1 MSPAPSSGRK
11 AHSLTNGIP
20 HPIYPPPS
28 APPPEVPGSHP
39 QQQQQSVYD
48 LYDNHHS
55 HNHHHNNSYEAQGRP
70 SLSSR
75 PVQDQNYNFHQH
87 EAPASST
94 NSTPAS
100 WSDNSWRSIFDAA
113 LVKAQQAVQLD
124 ELKETALA
132 ANLYAQAAN
141 DLGRVIPMCGSEK
154 KKQSMLAI
162 QAIYLDRVIQLKA
175 AAKAAGNAPAV
186 NIHYTTP
193 GNNEQGGKYG
203 YDEDEQDQD
212 QYQYQPQQ
220 YQTQPIPPQ
229 YQQAQVLPQSQPVQ
243 PPPPLEEEKG
253 FKLFGKKR
261 SKTQPS
267 TSHPPDL
274 SPTTQQHYDA
284 NFSGGNGYMPL
295 GEFTTNAN
303 AYVSPPAP
311 SPPPVNVSP
320 IFMTHPPST
329 SHSTNGQN
337 EQNIGKKSSKWK
349 PFGKKKSK
357 VLSNGSSNGGA
368 YQVPNDYQIPTLP
381 LSHTNTSPF
390 VAALPHQLV
399 DPNEQF
405 LGLSQQQPDWFAA
418 NDSDEH
424 LQDEHDLD
432 GRYYDDED
440 EDVDP
445 YYIADTKGRARA
457 FEGKD
462 IGKKTEKAP
471 EPVKKDPQPVKK
483 KPTMKHSASSY
494 SSDQPFNPTFTPES
508 IARSTPT
515 DSTHVHQAQELGNV
529 PESFQD
535 QAVPDEQY
543 EDYDY
548 DYDNQYHDPNYDPNH
563 EYEGHQHSQY
573 YGQET
578 TSELQAQYSQEPT
591 VMLSI
596 PRDFDPNQG
605 PECGVS
611 SQDPEAEKKSKR
623 GWFGKKKKDVVEKP
637 ADRLDEMARIMD
649 EALFGGPSGNN
660 SKKKRKDGKDKGK
673 EKQHEEDGVIYGE
686 GNYGRPESMMP
697 IKVVTPSVGPA
708 ISPRKDSLTDYD
720 GQLARAVLRSLES
733 EQQQQQQYYPQEQ
746 QQSLYRQQ
754 SYESVLS
761 SQPQPTMASKVLS
774 PVPYTPKTTYTP
786 SPKKLV
792 QRPSLPDIVAPA
804 AIETEFSSAEQE
816 DLLSEP
822 QEIMLLDTASTHD
835 AKSITSDSLKKSKSK
850 GFGLFKS
857 KKNKEGK
864 GHDLAS
870 PPFSPTSF
878 NHDDGRSVHSENTH
892 KSSIHSD
899 HRPARASTSNKKKES
914 DEYVPYEYQEEVE
927 GPLMERVEVPEN
939 REVIGFVMP
948 VQEIIDYTQ
957 EGNEEAALDNWDSW
971 VSQLE
976 SFEKVLSDKG
986 MKKDKGKKSKKDKDT
1001 KDDSSASSPL
1011 GSLST
1016 KGSRS
1021 SFFSTGRSSTT
1032 LDLPSTF
1039 NSDGNNRP
1047 MSMAIDSDFQQA
1059 ARRQSIQSSQSSGL
1073 IDISAQQISVQQAKK
1088 RWWNPKR
1095 KETTSLY
1102 RVSAALSISDQD
1114 QERYLNSLLQ
1124 SHDLANSTRA
1134 DDELTL
1140 ETGSLSM
1147 PATPDSRSTVSS
1159 PAQTVEIQTI
1169 HPCASSAPS
1178 SITQKPEDQEPV
1190 KAKPPTTTIET
1201 KATPKEADEDED
1213 SDVPIALMPKP
1224 KVVKAKSS
1232 KPKLLPISTPLAQ
1245 LLELSN
1251 AEELWQ
1257 YVQQAKTYATTR
1269 MNKGDKR
1276 SAAIALKRAQ
1286 SLEARWQEVLLEM
1299 ASSDEE
1305 DDELLSDDDDMDDSE
1320 EEGESEEEVQVI
1332 EKKPKKVAKVEPLVK
1347 LAENKAAKD
1356 VQKEVQSEKKTKTVE
1371 ADEQD
1376 PKPMDTVATTTP
1388 LTNNTQS
1395 ASNTAAGDDE
1405 DSDIDAD
1412 EERKALSR
1420 KNIVSRSDNAPDKY
1434 SKYKA
1439 VNKSTAPASSMMTA
1453 AASSGPAQQLSVLTE
1468 DVAHDDEGSKKEA
1481 TKDMEDVVRLGP
1493 DATLEQML
1501 ESSSVEDLQF
1511 YIQRLKTAT
1520 VAKARSG
1527 DKFAA
1532 LEGMKNVKVLQQRL
1546 EELKDEAEEEE
1557 EEKGDDCDKE

>member
-11 AHSLTNGIP
+11 GHALTNGIP

-28 APPPEVPGSHP
+28 APPPQAPGSHP
-39 QQQQQSVYD
+39 QQSVYD
-48 LYDNHHS
+48 LYDSHHN
-55 HNHHHNNSYEAQGRP
+55 HNHHDSNSYEAQGRP

-75 PVQDQNYNFHQH
+75 PVQDQSYYHHQQ

-100 WSDNSWRSIFDAA
+100 WSDSNWRSIFDAA

-124 ELKETALA
+124 ELKETTLA

-175 AAKAAGNAPAV
+175 AAKAAGNVPAV

-193 GNNEQGGKYG
+193 GSNEQGGKYG
-203 YDEDEQDQD
+203 YDEDELEQDQF
-212 QYQYQPQQ
+212 QYQPQQ

-243 PPPPLEEEKG
+243 PPPLQEEEKG

-261 SKTQPS
+261 SKTQAS

-274 SPTTQQHYDA
+274 SPTVQQHYDA
-284 NFSGGNGYMPL
+284 NFSGGNGYMPF

-329 SHSTNGQN
+329 SQSINGQN
-337 EQNIGKKSSKWK
+337 EPNNGKKSSKWK

-357 VLSNGSSNGGA
+357 SLSNGESNGGA
-368 YQVPNDYQIPTLP
+368 YQIPNDYQNPTLP
-381 LSHTNTSPF
+381 SSHTNTSPF

-405 LGLSQQQPDWFAA
+405 LVLSQQQPDWFVA
-418 NDSDEH
+418 NDSDDYH
-424 LQDEHDLD
+424 QDEHDLD

-462 IGKKTEKAP
+462 NGKKTEKAP
-471 EPVKKDPQPVKK
+471 EPAKEDPQTAKK

-494 SSDQPFNPTFTPES
+494 SDDQPFNSTFTPEG

-515 DSTHVHQAQELGNV
+515 DSTHDHQAQELGHIS
-529 PESFQD
+529 EHYHD
-535 QAVPDEQY
+535 QTVPDEHH
-543 EDYDY
+543 EDY
-548 DYDNQYHDPNYDPNH
+548 DYDNQYHDPNH
-563 EYEGHQHSQY
+563 EYEDHQHSQY
-573 YGQET
+573 CHQEA
-578 TSELQAQYSQEPT
+578 TSGLQAQYPQDPT

-596 PRDFDPNQG
+596 PRDFNPNQG
-605 PECGVS
+605 PESGGVPG
-611 SQDPEAEKKSKR
+611 QDPETEKKSKR

-649 EALFGGPSGNN
+649 EALFGGPSGNS
-660 SKKKRKDGKDKGK
+660 SKKKKKDGKDKGK
-673 EKQHEEDGVIYGE
+673 EKQAEEDGAIRE
-686 GNYGRPESMMP
+686 EEAYGRPESIMP
-697 IKVVTPSVGPA
+697 VKAVTPSIGPVV
-708 ISPRKDSLTDYD
+708 SPRKDSLTDYD
-720 GQLARAVLRSLES
+720 GQLARNVLRSLES
-733 EQQQQQQYYPQEQ
+733 GQQQQQQP
-746 QQSLYRQQ
+746 LYRQQ
-754 SYESVLS
+754 SYESGLS
-761 SQPQPTMASKVLS
+761 SEPQSMVITSNVLA

-792 QRPSLPDIVAPA
+792 QRPSLPDIVVPVAVG
-804 AIETEFSSAEQE
+804 TEVPLAEQE
-816 DLLSEP
+816 DMLSEP
-822 QEIMLLDTASTHD
+822 QEIMMLDTASTHD

-864 GHDLAS
+864 DYDLAS
-870 PPFSPTSF
+870 PPFSPTSLV
-878 NHDDGRSVHSENTH
+878 HDDGRSVNSENTH
-892 KSSIHSD
+892 KNSIHSD
-899 HRPARASTSNKKKES
+899 RRPTHASVSNKKRES

-948 VQEIIDYTQ
+948 VQEIIDYTH

-1001 KDDSSASSPL
+1001 KDNSSASSPL
-1011 GSLST
+1011 SSLST

-1032 LDLPSTF
+1032 LDLPSSF
-1039 NSDGNNRP
+1039 NSDSNRP
-1047 MSMAIDSDFQQA
+1047 MSIAIDADLQQVN
-1059 ARRQSIQSSQSSGL
+1059 RRQSFQSSRSSGL
-1073 IDISAQQISVQQAKK
+1073 IDTSAQQISVQQAKK

-1095 KETTSLY
+1095 KEATSLH

-1124 SHDLANSTRA
+1124 SHSLANSTRA
-1134 DDELTL
+1134 DDDLALDTTTL
-1140 ETGSLSM
+1140 FM

-1159 PAQTVEIQTI
+1159 PAQTAEIHVI
-1169 HPCASSAPS
+1169 HPSAFSAPS
-1178 SITQKPEDQEPV
+1178 SIMERPEDHELV
-1190 KAKPPTTTIET
+1190 KAKPSTTTTET
-1201 KATPKEADEDED
+1201 ETTPKEVDEDED
-1213 SDVPIALMPKP
+1213 SDVPIAPMPKP
-1224 KVVKAKSS
+1224 KVVKVKSS

-1305 DDELLSDDDDMDDSE
+1305 DDELLSDDDDMDDDE
-1320 EEGESEEEVQVI
+1320 EEDESEEEVQVV
-1332 EKKPKKVAKVEPLVK
+1332 EKKSKKVAKAEPLIK
-1347 LAENKAAKD
+1347 SAEKKAAKD
-1356 VQKEVQSEKKTKTVE
+1356 IQKEVQSEKETKKEEVDKQVT
-1371 ADEQD
+1371 
-1376 PKPMDTVATTTP
+1376 KPVDTVATATPITT
-1388 LTNNTQS
+1388 NTQS
-1395 ASNTAAGDDE
+1395 TSNTTAVDDE

-1420 KNIVSRSDNAPDKY
+1420 KNIVSRSDNAPDMY

-1439 VNKSTAPASSMMTA
+1439 ANKSTPPVSPVITA
-1453 AASSGPAQQLSVLTE
+1453 AASSGPSQPLAVLAEEESHDVNEDPKNAATE
-1468 DVAHDDEGSKKEA
+1468 DTEDDGK
-1481 TKDMEDVVRLGP
+1481 LGL
-1493 DATLEQML
+1493 DATLAQML
-1501 ESSSVEDLQF
+1501 ESKSAEDLQF

-1527 DKFAA
+1527 DKLAA
-1532 LEGMKNVKVLQQRL
+1532 LEGMKNVKALQQKL
-1546 EELKDEAEEEE
+1546 EELEEEGEEEE
-1557 EEKGDDCDKE
+1557 GEDSDKE

>member
-11 AHSLTNGIP
+11 AHALTNGIP

-28 APPPEVPGSHP
+28 APPPQAPGSHP

-48 LYDNHHS
+48 LYDNHHNHS
-55 HNHHHNNSYEAQGRP
+55 HHHNNSYEAQGRP

-75 PVQDQNYNFHQH
+75 PVQDQSYNLHQH

-100 WSDNSWRSIFDAA
+100 WSDNNWRSIFDAA

-243 PPPPLEEEKG
+243 PPPPQEEEKG

-267 TSHPPDL
+267 TSHPPDF
-274 SPTTQQHYDA
+274 SPTAQQHYDA
-284 NFSGGNGYMPL
+284 NFSGGNGYMPF
-295 GEFTTNAN
+295 GEFTTNTN
-303 AYVSPPAP
+303 AYISPPAP

-337 EQNIGKKSSKWK
+337 EQSIGKKSSKWK
-349 PFGKKKSK
+349 PFSKKKSK
-357 VLSNGSSNGGA
+357 ALSNGDSNGGA
-368 YQVPNDYQIPTLP
+368 YQIPNDYQIPSLP

-405 LGLSQQQPDWFAA
+405 LGLSQQQSDWFVA
-418 NDSDEH
+418 NDSDEY
-424 LQDEHDLD
+424 LQDGHDLD

-462 IGKKTEKAP
+462 SGKKTEKVP
-471 EPVKKDPQPVKK
+471 EPIKEDPQPVKK
-483 KPTMKHSASSY
+483 KPTMKHSTSSY
-494 SSDQPFNPTFTPES
+494 SNDQPFNSTFTPEG

-515 DSTHVHQAQELGNV
+515 DRTHDHQAQEIGHM
-529 PESFQD
+529 PEYYQD
-535 QAVPDEQY
+535 QVVPDEHY
-543 EDYDY
+543 EDY
-548 DYDNQYHDPNYDPNH
+548 DYDNQYHDPNH
-563 EYEGHQHSQY
+563 EYESHQHPQY
-573 YGQET
+573 YHQET
-578 TSELQAQYSQEPT
+578 TSGLQAQYPQEPT

-605 PECGVS
+605 PESAVS
-611 SQDPEAEKKSKR
+611 SQNPKTEKKSKR

-649 EALFGGPSGNN
+649 EALFGGPSGNS
-660 SKKKRKDGKDKGK
+660 SKKKRKDGKVKGK
-673 EKQHEEDGVIYGE
+673 EKQPEEDGVIQGE
-686 GNYGRPESMMP
+686 EAYGRPESMMP
-697 IKVVTPSVGPA
+697 TKAVTPSVGPV

-720 GQLARAVLRSLES
+720 GQLARDVLWSLES
-733 EQQQQQQYYPQEQ
+733 EQQQQRLYYPQQ
-746 QQSLYRQQ
+746 QQQPLYRQQ

-761 SQPQPTMASKVLS
+761 SQPQPTMASNVLA

-792 QRPSLPDIVAPA
+792 QQPSLPDIIAPG
-804 AIETEFSSAEQE
+804 AIETEGSSAEQE
-816 DLLSEP
+816 DFLSEP
-822 QEIMLLDTASTHD
+822 QEIMMLDTASTHD
-835 AKSITSDSLKKSKSK
+835 AKSITSDSLKKTKSK

-857 KKNKEGK
+857 KKIKEGK
-864 GHDLAS
+864 DHDLAS
-870 PPFSPTSF
+870 PPFSPTSLI
-878 NHDDGRSVHSENTH
+878 HDDGRSVHSENTH

-899 HRPARASTSNKKKES
+899 RRPSHTSVSNKKRES

-957 EGNEEAALDNWDSW
+957 EGNEEAALDSWDSW

-1001 KDDSSASSPL
+1001 KDDPSASSPL

-1039 NSDGNNRP
+1039 NSDGSSRP
-1047 MSMAIDSDFQQA
+1047 MSMAIDSDLQQA
-1059 ARRQSIQSSQSSGL
+1059 ARRQSIQSSQSSGP
-1073 IDISAQQISVQQAKK
+1073 IDTSAQQISVQQAKK

-1095 KETTSLY
+1095 KEATSLY

-1140 ETGSLSM
+1140 DTATLSM

-1159 PAQTVEIQTI
+1159 PTQTVEIQAI
-1169 HPCASSAPS
+1169 RPSASSAPN
-1178 SITQKPEDQEPV
+1178 SIVEKPEDQEPV
-1190 KAKPPTTTIET
+1190 TAKPLTTTIET

-1213 SDVPIALMPKP
+1213 SDVPIAPMPKP
-1224 KVVKAKSS
+1224 KVVKAKFS

-1245 LLELSN
+1245 LLQLSN

-1286 SLEARWQEVLLEM
+1286 SLEARWQEILLEM

-1305 DDELLSDDDDMDDSE
+1305 DDELLSDDDDMDDNE
-1320 EEGESEEEVQVI
+1320 EEDESEEEEVQII
-1332 EKKPKKVAKVEPLVK
+1332 EKKLKKVANAEPLIK
-1347 LAENKAAKD
+1347 PAEKKTTKD
-1356 VQKEVQSEKKTKTVE
+1356 IQKEVQSEKKTKTDE
-1371 ADEQD
+1371 ADKQD
-1376 PKPMDTVATTTP
+1376 LKPMDTVAITIP

-1395 ASNTAAGDDE
+1395 ANNTAAGDDE
-1405 DSDIDAD
+1405 DSEIDAD

-1420 KNIVSRSDNAPDKY
+1420 KNIASRSDSAPDNY

-1439 VNKSTAPASSMMTA
+1439 ANKSTTPASPNIIA
-1453 AASSGPAQQLSVLTE
+1453 VASSGPSQPLAVLAE
-1468 DVAHDDEGSKKEA
+1468 EEAHDDEGSKKA
-1481 TKDMEDVVRLGP
+1481 TTKDTEADGRLGP

-1546 EELKDEAEEEE
+1546 GELEEEAEEEE
-1557 EEKGDDCDKE
+1557 EEKGEDSDKE